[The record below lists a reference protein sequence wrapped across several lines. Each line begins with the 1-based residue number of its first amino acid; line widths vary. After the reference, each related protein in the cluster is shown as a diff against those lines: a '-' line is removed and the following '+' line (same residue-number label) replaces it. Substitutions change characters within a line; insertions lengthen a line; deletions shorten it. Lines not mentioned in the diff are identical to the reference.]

1 MAPTG
6 DDRRCPR
13 CSTPYSDG
21 QEYCL
26 ECGERLPAR
35 PGLVAKLGAGW
46 RRRAGWYPGDWIW
59 PTLLALVVAIV
70 AGVVSAVWL
79 ADDSSSASDTLVLTS
94 AGPSTSVTTQTAPE
108 PTTTAPTTTA
118 TTGTT
123 GTTAVPPPPPPPKPA
138 LVAWPATRNGWTI
151 VLDSV
156 PTTNGRAGALGEAK
170 QAQRLGLKPVGV
182 LDSSGFSSLH
192 PGYFVVFFGIYGS
205 EAEAQSHVI
214 EAHRRGYREP
224 YPRRITR

>member
-1 MAPTG
+1 MARPE

-26 ECGERLPAR
+26 ECGEQLPAR
-35 PGLVAKLGAGW
+35 PGAFARLGAGW

-59 PTLLALVVAIV
+59 PALLALVVAIV

-79 ADDSSSASDTLVLTS
+79 ADDSSSANGTLVRTQ
-94 AGPSTSVTTQTAPE
+94 AGPSASVPTQTAPE
-108 PTTTAPTTTA
+108 PTTTTATTA
-118 TTGTT
+118 TTPT
-123 GTTAVPPPPPPPKPA
+123 GTAAPPPPPPPKPTLA
-138 LVAWPATRNGWTI
+138 AWPAAKGGWTI

-156 PTTNGRAGALGEAK
+156 PTTNGRPGAVGEAK
-170 QAQRLGLKPVGV
+170 QALRLGLKPVGV
-182 LDSSGFSSLH
+182 LDSADFSSLH

-214 EAHRRGYREP
+214 EAHRRGYPEP

>member
-1 MAPTG
+1 MAQPE

-13 CSTPYSDG
+13 CSTPYSEG

-26 ECGERLPAR
+26 ECGERLPGR
-35 PGLVAKLGAGW
+35 PTLSTRLGARW

-79 ADDSSSASDTLVLTS
+79 ADDSSSANDTVVRTQV
-94 AGPSTSVTTQTAPE
+94 GPSTSVTTQTAPE
-108 PTTTAPTTTA
+108 PTTTAPTTT
-118 TTGTT
+118 TP
-123 GTTAVPPPPPPPKPA
+123 GTTAAPPPPPLPKAA
-138 LVAWPATRNGWTI
+138 LVAWPATKSGWTI
-151 VLDSV
+151 VLDSI
-156 PTTNGRAGALGEAK
+156 PSTNGRAGAVGEAR
-170 QAQRLGLKPVGV
+170 QALGLGLKPVGV
-182 LDSSGFSSLH
+182 LDSSAFSTLH
-192 PGYFVVFFGIYGS
+192 PGYYVVFFGIYDN
-205 EAEAQSHVI
+205 EPEAQSHVI